1 MVAIMERTHSPCRK
15 GGCDP
20 KRYTREEKERRRRK
34 KKKREKT
41 KAVEGLL
48 RMKK

>member
-1 MVAIMERTHSPCRK
+1 MVAIMERAHSPCRK

-34 KKKREKT
+34 KKREKS